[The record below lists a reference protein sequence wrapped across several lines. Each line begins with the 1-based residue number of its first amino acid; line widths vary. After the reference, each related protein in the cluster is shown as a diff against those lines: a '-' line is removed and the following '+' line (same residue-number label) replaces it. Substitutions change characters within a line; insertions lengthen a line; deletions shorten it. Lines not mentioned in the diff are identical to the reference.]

1 MTASTADFGRE
12 AGAGLSDDEL
22 PAYAPMLAAFHR
34 TCASDLQKIIA
45 DLPIKP
51 GARVLDMACGDGA
64 YSLWLAERVGPTGS
78 VIGVD
83 RSTAYL
89 DVAREQAR
97 SSPLSPIISFQQGDI
112 AELPFA
118 DDSFDLVWCAHSLY
132 SLPDPVAAL
141 HELRRVASVGGH
153 VAILE
158 NDTLHHHLLP
168 WPAELELAV
177 RSAQLDALEAEVDGS
192 GKFYIGR
199 DLCRVFDMVDLSACC
214 VTSYTID
221 HRAPLSADERIFLGA
236 YLEDLG
242 KRARPYMDVA
252 TRTAFDLLLRPYS
265 SLYLLDRGDFFSSH
279 LELVAVGTKQAEATL
294 KERAIGG

>member
-1 MTASTADFGRE
+1 MTTSTAAFGRE

-34 TCASDLQKIIA
+34 TCAGALQKIVA

-51 GARVLDMACGDGA
+51 GDRVLDMACGDGA
-64 YSLWLAERVGPTGS
+64 YSPWLAQRTGPTGS
-78 VIGVD
+78 VVGVD

-89 DVAREQAR
+89 EVARRHA
-97 SSPLSPIISFQQGDI
+97 SDHPLSAIISFQQGDI
-112 AELPFA
+112 TQLPFP
-118 DDSFDLVWCAHSLY
+118 DNTFDLAWCAHSLY

-141 HELRRVASVGGH
+141 HELRRVTRVGGH
-153 VAILE
+153 VAVLE

-177 RSAQLDALEAEVDGS
+177 RSAQLAALEADVDGS

-221 HRAPLSADERIFLGA
+221 HQAPLSADERTFLGA
-236 YLEDLG
+236 YLDDLG
-242 KRARPYMDVA
+242 KRARPYLDVA
-252 TRTAFDLLLRPYS
+252 ARTAFDLLLRPDS
-265 SLYLLDRGDFFSSH
+265 SLYLLNREDFFSSH
-279 LELVAVGTKQAEATL
+279 LELVAVGCKQAEI
-294 KERAIGG
+294 RARAAGA